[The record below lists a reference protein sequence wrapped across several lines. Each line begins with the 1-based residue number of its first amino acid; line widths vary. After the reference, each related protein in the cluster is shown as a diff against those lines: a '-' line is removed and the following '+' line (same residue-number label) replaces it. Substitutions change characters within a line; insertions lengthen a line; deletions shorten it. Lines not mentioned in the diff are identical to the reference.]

1 MARAIWS
8 GSVSFGLV
16 NVPVKA
22 YTAVR
27 DHEVHFHQLERKS
40 GARIRY
46 EKVSE
51 RTGKEVPSED
61 IELGYELPRGTYV
74 IVDPAEL
81 DVLRPA
87 STRSIAVTDFV
98 DLADIDPVYYE
109 RTYWLAPDGESAERA
124 YRLLF
129 VAMEQSDRAGI
140 GTVVMRNKQYLAAI
154 RPYDGALAMSTMRF
168 ADEVVPRSAIDQL
181 PTGKSGADAKEL
193 RLASQIIDSLTT
205 DWDPTRYRDTYT
217 DELKDLLGRKAKG
230 EEIVAEQAPAAR
242 ADVVDLLA
250 ALESS
255 VAEAKRARGGEPAPA
270 GTARRGASQ
279 AASKRTRAPAEA
291 TRTRAHALRET
302 DRAVKGAV
310 KKSAVTRSA
319 KQPASR
325 RSA

>member
-22 YTAVR
+22 YGAVR
-27 DHEVHFHQLERKS
+27 DHEVHFHQLDRRS

-46 EKVSE
+46 AQVSE
-51 RTGKEVPSED
+51 KTGREVPSED

-74 IVDPAEL
+74 IVDPDEL
-81 DVLRPA
+81 DALRPR

-109 RTYWLAPDGESAERA
+109 RTYWLAPDGESAPRA

-129 VAMEQSDRAGI
+129 AAMHQADRAGI

-168 ADEVVPRSAIDQL
+168 ADEVVPRSAVDEL
-181 PTGKSGADAKEL
+181 PTGRLGADAKEL
-193 RLASQIIDSLTT
+193 RLASQIIDSLAT
-205 DWDPTRYRDTYT
+205 DWDPARYRDTYT

-230 EEIVAEQAPAAR
+230 EQIVSEEAPAAR
-242 ADVVDLLA
+242 ADVIDLLA

-255 VAEAKRARGGEPAPA
+255 VAEAKRDRA
-270 GTARRGASQ
+270 
-279 AASKRTRAPAEA
+279 RAP
-291 TRTRAHALRET
+291 RET
-302 DRAVKGAV
+302 GRAVKRAV
-310 KKSAVTRSA
+310 KKTAANRPA
-319 KQPASR
+319 KKAASR
-325 RSA
+325 TSA